1 MTPLPLI
8 VFVPGLRP
16 KPEPRIHRVEL
27 LRCLH
32 EGIARINVECAE
44 DLKSHADGFELI
56 AWTFPFYGEHH
67 DIELDRPGIDALLKT
82 RCASDQDR
90 ADARSP
96 GLRILRSLYWLADE
110 LPFDVPPL
118 GNEKL
123 ELHLR
128 DLRRYVRNIDGV
140 ADNARAM
147 LQKPLL
153 KAAAE
158 GRPIL
163 LIGHS
168 MGCVISYDALW
179 QLSRESSAAFELD
192 TLLTLGSPL
201 GQNLVRRDLLG
212 NERTGAERYPD
223 NIQHWTNISAIGDLT
238 AIKKSAK
245 EHFSTMLELGLT
257 SDINDQTT
265 YNWFRDHGTDGRL
278 NIHSEYGYLINEA
291 IAGFVTNWWAEK
303 RGLGRAD

>member
-1 MTPLPLI
+1 VTELPLI

-16 KPEPRIHRVEL
+16 KPEPRIHRAEL

-32 EGIARINVECAE
+32 KGVARVSAECAA
-44 DLKSHADGFELI
+44 DLKSQPDSFELI

-67 DIELDRPGIDALLKT
+67 DIELDRPGIEALLQAPG
-82 RCASDQDR
+82 ASDLDR
-90 ADARSP
+90 AQANSLT
-96 GLRILRSLYWLADE
+96 LRILKSLYWLADE

-128 DLRRYVRNIDGV
+128 DLRRYVRNLDGV

-147 LQKPLL
+147 LKKPLL
-153 KAAAE
+153 KAAGE

-179 QLSRESSAAFELD
+179 QLSRDTRVAFELD
-192 TLLTLGSPL
+192 SLLTLGSPL
-201 GQNLVRRDLLG
+201 GQKIVRRDLLG
-212 NERTGAERYPD
+212 HDRNGAERYPD
-223 NIQHWTNISAIGDLT
+223 NIQDWTNISAIGDLT
-238 AIKKSAK
+238 AVKKSAK
-245 EHFSTMLELGLT
+245 EHYYEMLELGLT
-257 SDINDQTT
+257 NSIEDLTT
-265 YNWFRDHGTDGRL
+265 YTWFRDNGTDGRL
-278 NIHSEYGYLINEA
+278 NIHAEYGYLINDSVA
-291 IAGFVTNWWAEK
+291 SFVANWWAEK
-303 RGLGRAD
+303 RGLAS